1 KKRRTYAAM
10 VHNLD
15 VNVGKIVK
23 ELKTLGLFE
32 NTVIVFLS
40 DNGGPVAR
48 KNPWTINAPYRGSKG
63 ILLEGGIHVPFAIS
77 WPKGIKAGSSY
88 ENPVTALDLTPTF
101 VELAGG
107 KIVPEDKMDGVNIY
121 PYLSGEKE
129 ADPNQLLKW
138 RFTISA
144 SIREGDW
151 KLIRLPDRLPMLY
164 NLKEDI
170 AEQHDVADQHR
181 DRVVRMLKALGDWD
195 VSAPQPLYLE
205 GDQWRRVQLDSY
217 DVE

>member
-1 KKRRTYAAM
+1 MFVCAQADKIRTT
-10 VHNLD
+10 
-15 VNVGKIVK
+15 
-23 ELKTLGLFE
+23 E
-32 NTVIVFLS
+32 TVIS
-40 DNGGPVAR
+40 A
-48 KNPWTINAPYRGSKG
+48 
-63 ILLEGGIHVPFAIS
+63 
-77 WPKGIKAGSSY
+77 SY

-107 KIVPEDKMDGVNIY
+107 KIVAEDKMDGVNIY
-121 PYLSGEKE
+121 PYLSGEKV

-181 DRVVRMLKALGDWD
+181 ERVVRMLKALGDWD

-205 GDQWRRVQLDSY
+205 GDKWRRVQVDSY
-217 DVE
+217 DVEYQLTQPE

>member
-1 KKRRTYAAM
+1 M
-10 VHNLD
+10 
-15 VNVGKIVK
+15 
-23 ELKTLGLFE
+23 
-32 NTVIVFLS
+32 
-40 DNGGPVAR
+40 
-48 KNPWTINAPYRGSKG
+48 
-63 ILLEGGIHVPFAIS
+63 S

-121 PYLSGEKE
+121 PYLSGEKV
-129 ADPNQLLKW
+129 ADPNQQLKW

-205 GDQWRRVQLDSY
+205 GDQWRRVQVDSY
-217 DVE
+217 DVEYQLTQPE